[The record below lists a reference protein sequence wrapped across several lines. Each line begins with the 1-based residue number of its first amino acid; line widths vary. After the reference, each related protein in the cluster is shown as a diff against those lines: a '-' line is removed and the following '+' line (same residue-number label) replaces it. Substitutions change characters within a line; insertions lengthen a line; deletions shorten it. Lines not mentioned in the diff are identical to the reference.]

1 MGDRSKHFPTETAA
15 MRVLTFSS
23 SSRSDKSFTIG
34 FWLVVLFAAAE
45 IFTASFYYLGR
56 FHTAHADAATI
67 IPSTVLI
74 PAPSVPPLTLKGPS
88 TAPAPTI
95 SVLAEPDRLLK
106 DAIAARDKGD
116 TTTAL
121 AKLQDAQGADPKN
134 ATVLAELAKT
144 YESMGL
150 IDRSNET
157 WRKVQELGPAA
168 GDLFA
173 IADKRLKIGVSTTA
187 DATPAIPATASLES
201 GMARMNADGIPGDS
215 TFGIS
220 DVKATESPDP
230 DVETNLML
238 RISVKKRDNV
248 VADHTKVKIQVFFY
262 DSVDGSTQPVL
273 TDADVNYEWLTPKHD
288 WTETN
293 PEILAVTYLRTK
305 NHVLS
310 PEAALSA
317 AAAAVV
323 PGKKNQ
329 SAKARNPTTGT
340 DGLAADVGRRSYLG
354 YIVRVYYHDQLQAVR
369 ASPQKLLSLFPTPST
384 APSQ

>member
-1 MGDRSKHFPTETAA
+1 

-23 SSRSDKSFTIG
+23 ARSDKSFTIG
-34 FWLVVLFAAAE
+34 FWLVVLFAVAE
-45 IFTASFYYLGR
+45 IFTASFYYLDR
-56 FHTAHADAATI
+56 YHSAHASMATV

-74 PAPSVPPLTLKGPS
+74 PAPSAPPLTLKS
-88 TAPAPTI
+88 ASAAPASTI
-95 SVLAEPDRLLK
+95 SVLAEPDRLMK
-106 DAIAARDKGD
+106 DAIAARAKGD

-121 AKLQDAQGADPKN
+121 AKLQEAQAADPKN
-134 ATVLAELAKT
+134 ATTLAELAKT

-157 WRKVQELGPAA
+157 WRKIQELGPAA

-173 IADKRLKIGVSTTA
+173 IADKRLKIGVSATTE
-187 DATPAIPATASLES
+187 ATPAIPATASLES
-201 GMARMNADGIPGDS
+201 GAARMNADGIPADS

-220 DVKATESPDP
+220 EVKATESPDP

-238 RISVKKRDNV
+238 RISVKKRDNA

-262 DSVDGSTQPVL
+262 DTVDDKDIKL

-293 PEILAVTYLRTK
+293 PEILAVTYLRAK
-305 NHVLS
+305 NRIMS

-329 SAKARNPTTGT
+329 SAKAKTPTPGA
-340 DGLAADVGRRSYLG
+340 DGLAVDSGRRSYLG

-369 ASPQKLLSLFPTPST
+369 ASPQKLLSLFPTPNT
-384 APSQ
+384 APPQ

>member
-23 SSRSDKSFTIG
+23 SPRFDKSFTIG
-34 FWLVVLFAAAE
+34 LWSVILFAAAE

-56 FHTAHADAATI
+56 FHTAHADTT

-74 PAPSVPPLTLKGPS
+74 PAPSAPPLTLKETS

-106 DAIAARDKGD
+106 DAIASRDKGD
-116 TTTAL
+116 MTTAL
-121 AKLQDAQGADPKN
+121 AKLQEAEQRDPKN
-134 ATVLAELAKT
+134 ASVLAEMANT

-157 WRKVQELGPAA
+157 WRKVHELGPSA

-173 IADKRLKIGVSTTA
+173 VADKRLKIGVSATTA
-187 DATPAIPATASLES
+187 EATPAIPVTASLES
-201 GMARMNADGIPGDS
+201 GMARMNADGIPDNS

-238 RISVKKRDNV
+238 RISVKKRDNA

-262 DSVDGSTQPVL
+262 DTVDDKDIKL

-288 WTETN
+288 WTEMN

-329 SAKARNPTTGT
+329 SAKAKIPA
-340 DGLAADVGRRSYLG
+340 DGLAPDVGRRSYLG
-354 YIVRVYYHDQLQAVR
+354 YIVRIYYHDQLQAVR

-384 APSQ
+384 APTQ

>member
-1 MGDRSKHFPTETAA
+1 MSDRSKHFPSETAA
-15 MRVLTFSS
+15 MRVLTFS

-56 FHTAHADAATI
+56 FHNAHADAATI

-74 PAPSVPPLTLKGPS
+74 PAPSAPPLTLKGAS
-88 TAPAPTI
+88 AAPAATI

-106 DAIAARDKGD
+106 DALALREKGD
-116 TTTAL
+116 MPNAL
-121 AKLQDAQGADPKN
+121 AKLQEAQAADPKN

-173 IADKRLKIGVSTTA
+173 VADKRLKIGVSATTA
-187 DATPAIPATASLES
+187 EATPAIPATASLES
-201 GMARMNADGIPGDS
+201 GMARMNADGIPDSS

-238 RISVKKRDNV
+238 RISVKKRDNAV
-248 VADHTKVKIQVFFY
+248 TDHTKVKIQVFFY

-305 NHVLS
+305 NHILS

-329 SAKARNPTTGT
+329 PAKAKNPTGT
-340 DGLAADVGRRSYLG
+340 DGLAADTGRRSYLG

-369 ASPQKLLSLFPTPST
+369 ADPPKLLSLFPTPST
-384 APSQ
+384 APTQ

>member
-1 MGDRSKHFPTETAA
+1 MGNRSKHFPTETAA
-15 MRVLTFSS
+15 MRVLTLSS
-23 SSRSDKSFTIG
+23 APRFDKSFTIG
-34 FWLVVLFAAAE
+34 LWSVIFFAAAE

-56 FHTAHADAATI
+56 FHNAHADAATI

-74 PAPSVPPLTLKGPS
+74 PAPSAPPLTLKGAS
-88 TAPAPTI
+88 AAPAATI

-106 DAIAARDKGD
+106 DALALREKGD
-116 TTTAL
+116 MPNAL
-121 AKLQDAQGADPKN
+121 AKLQEAQAADPKN
-134 ATVLAELAKT
+134 ATVLGELAKT

-150 IDRSNET
+150 IDRSTET
-157 WRKVQELGPAA
+157 WRKVHELGPAA

-173 IADKRLKIGVSTTA
+173 VADKRLKIGVSATTA
-187 DATPAIPATASLES
+187 EATPAIPATASLES
-201 GMARMNADGIPGDS
+201 GMARMNADGIPDNS

-238 RISVKKRDNV
+238 RISVKKRDNA

-262 DSVDGSTQPVL
+262 DTVDDKDIKL

-329 SAKARNPTTGT
+329 PAKAKNPTGT
-340 DGLAADVGRRSYLG
+340 DGLAADTGRRSYLG

-369 ASPQKLLSLFPTPST
+369 ADPPKLLSLFPTPST